1 METVKS
7 LRQKGYKV
15 RVLHNRRYKGKFSN
29 EFEEKGGKTTV
40 EIRSPEGTEISGSAK
55 CHEKDN
61 YNKKEGVRIAL
72 ERALELLKKNITF
85 KAKAGQVWKNEDLNT
100 KYLLTRVSSYT
111 YCLVSLE
118 NDSNR
123 YNEPSCIQKIKKT
136 IFNNNFVYKGT
147 IDQYI

>member
-15 RVLHNRRYKGKFSN
+15 RVLHKRKYKNPLSDN
-29 EFEEKGGKTTV
+29 FEEKGGETIL
-40 EIRSPEGTEISGSAK
+40 EIRTPEGIEISASAR

-72 ERALELLKKNITF
+72 KRALHDVFKINITI
-85 KAKAGQVWKNEDLNT
+85 KAGQVWKNEDLNT

-136 IFNNNFVYKGT
+136 LFNDNFVYKGT

>member
-29 EFEEKGGKTTV
+29 DFEEKGGKTTV
-40 EIRSPEGTEISGSAK
+40 EIRTPEGIEISASAR

-72 ERALELLKKNITF
+72 KRALHDVF
-85 KAKAGQVWKNEDLNT
+85 KIKEGQVWQEQSTNV
-100 KYLLTRVSSYT
+100 KYLLTRVCSYR

-123 YNEPSCIQKIKKT
+123 YDDPSNICKIKKT

>member
-15 RVLHNRRYKGKFSN
+15 RVLHKRKYKNPLSDN
-29 EFEEKGGKTTV
+29 FEEKGGETIL
-40 EIRSPEGTEISGSAK
+40 EIRTPEGTEISESAR

-61 YNKKEGVRIAL
+61 YNKKEGVRVAL
-72 ERALELLKKNITF
+72 ERALELLKKDISF
-85 KAKAGQVWKNEDLNT
+85 EAKAGQVWEDQILNT
-100 KYLLTRVSSYT
+100 KYLLTRTSSYA

-118 NDSNR
+118 KDSNR
-123 YNEPSCIQKIKKT
+123 YCKPNCIEKIKK
-136 IFNNNFVYKGT
+136 ILFNDNFVYKGT